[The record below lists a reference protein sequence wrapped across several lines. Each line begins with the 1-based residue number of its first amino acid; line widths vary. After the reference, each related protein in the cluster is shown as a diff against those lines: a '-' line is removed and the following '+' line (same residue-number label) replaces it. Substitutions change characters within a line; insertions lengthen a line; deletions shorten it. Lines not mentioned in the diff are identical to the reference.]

1 MSVSTIPMPVK
12 AKPYAHQNKAFDFA
26 CEKFG
31 LIPGGVFSRGVALL
45 MEMGTGKT
53 ITSIGIAGALYQFG
67 KVRKILVVAPL
78 SILGVWEEE
87 FSKFAAFPY
96 TLTVLKGPSRKK
108 AEMLRGVGKD
118 GLQIVVVNYESAWR
132 IEKDILAFDAD
143 LIIADE
149 AHKLKEARTSQSK
162 AMHHFGDKARYK
174 LLLTGTVITNREL
187 DVFSQYRYLNRKVF
201 GDSFY
206 VFRNRYFDMVG
217 YGNHIPRFRNY
228 MLDEFLQRMHSIA
241 YRVTKEECL
250 DLPGITEEIRTVEL
264 EPKAMK
270 IYKELLKESYTEL
283 GQKEVSAVNVLT
295 KLLRLSQVTGG
306 HITDDEGD
314 NNTVSTAK
322 VDAFADILDTAM
334 AEEKKIV
341 VMARFIPELNDI
353 EALLKK
359 KGIGYATVRG
369 GVKNREEEIRRF
381 QEDSDCR
388 VFVGQIA
395 AAGLGITLTAAST
408 MVFYSLDYSMS
419 NFEQTKARIHR
430 VSQTENCHYI
440 YLVAKGTV
448 DTKVLRALRQKVDLA
463 KALVDDYR
471 KGINPFN
478 E

>member
-1 MSVSTIPMPVK
+1 MPNSSIPMPVK
-12 AKPYAHQNKAFDFA
+12 AKPYEHQYKAFEFA
-26 CEKFG
+26 CTKFG
-31 LIPGGVFSRGVALL
+31 ILPGEFSSGVALL

-53 ITSIGIAGALYQFG
+53 ITSIGIAGVLYQFG
-67 KVRKILVVAPL
+67 KIKRVLVVAPL

-87 FSKFAAFPY
+87 FSRFADYPY
-96 TLTVLKGPSRKK
+96 TLTVLKGPSSKK
-108 AEMLRGVGKD
+108 AETLHTVGRN

-132 IEKDILAFDAD
+132 IEKELLAFDAD

-228 MLDEFLQRMHSIA
+228 MLDDFLQRMHSIA
-241 YRVTKEECL
+241 FRVTKEECL
-250 DLPGITEEIRTVEL
+250 DLPGITEEVRNVEL

-270 IYKELLKESYTEL
+270 IYKELQKESYTEL
-283 GQKEVSAVNVLT
+283 GKKEVSAVNILT

-306 HITDDEGD
+306 HLTDDEGD
-314 NNTVSTAK
+314 NNAVSTAK
-322 VDAFADILDTAM
+322 LDALADILDSAM

-341 VMARFIPELNDI
+341 VMARFVPELNEI

-359 KGIGYATVRG
+359 EGIGFASVRG

-419 NFEQTKARIHR
+419 NFEQAKARIHR
-430 VSQTENCHYI
+430 VSQTENCLYI

-448 DTKVLRALRQKVDLA
+448 DAKVLRALRQKVDLA

-471 KGINPFN
+471 KGINPFT

>member
-108 AEMLRGVGKD
+108 AEMLRGVGKE

-217 YGNHIPRFRNY
+217 YGNHTPRFRNY

-419 NFEQTKARIHR
+419 NIEQAKARIHR

>member
-1 MSVSTIPMPVK
+1 MPNSSIPMPVK
-12 AKPYAHQNKAFDFA
+12 AKPYAHQYKAFEFA
-26 CEKFG
+26 CTKFG
-31 LIPGGVFSRGVALL
+31 ILPGEFSSGVALL

-53 ITSIGIAGALYQFG
+53 ITSIGIAGILYQFG
-67 KVRKILVVAPL
+67 KIRRVLVVAPL

-87 FSKFAAFPY
+87 FSRFADYPY
-96 TLTVLKGPSRKK
+96 TLTVLKGPSSKK
-108 AEMLRGVGKD
+108 VETLHTVGRN

-132 IEKDILAFDAD
+132 IEKELLTFDAD

-149 AHKLKEARTSQSK
+149 AHKLKEVRTSQSK

-228 MLDEFLQRMHSIA
+228 MLDDFLQRMHSIA
-241 YRVTKEECL
+241 FRVTKEECL
-250 DLPGITEEIRTVEL
+250 DLPGITEEVRTVEL

-270 IYKELLKESYTEL
+270 IYKELQKESYTEL
-283 GQKEVSAVNVLT
+283 GKKEVSAVNILT

-306 HITDDEGD
+306 HLTDDEGD
-314 NNTVSTAK
+314 NNAVSTAK
-322 VDAFADILDTAM
+322 LDALADILDSVM

-341 VMARFIPELNDI
+341 VMVRFVPELNDI

-359 KGIGYATVRG
+359 KGIGFASVRG

-381 QEDSDCR
+381 QEDSGCR

-419 NFEQTKARIHR
+419 NFEQAKARIHR
-430 VSQTENCHYI
+430 VSQTENCLYI

-448 DTKVLRALRQKVDLA
+448 DTKILRALRQKVDLA

-471 KGINPFN
+471 KGINPFT